1 MFLKAAP
8 TITRLFLCLSL
19 SARVF
24 CQTPVTLTAS
34 RATLSGGERATLTV
48 QNAPAGATL
57 TWWISAV
64 PMAPPDS
71 AGSACAAQLSDL
83 TGVPL
88 PPPGTTAATA
98 RFYTAPPAIATPC
111 KVTVSVT
118 VAHTADDIGAATT
131 DLILAA
137 SSAQNSKFKLN
148 ASQTTL
154 TGGSQAIIT
163 AQGAPAG
170 AGIVWSIGATTAL
183 CPAVS
188 LVPSPDTTTSVYTAP
203 QLISTPCTVR
213 VTAGYGLGNRA
224 SIDLTLAPPGY
235 DYDWGRVRAYFTA
248 GILQS
253 KDQGDFSRSNMFIS
267 FNLDKNWAK
276 LGRLRLNS
284 YFDVRL
290 TAVPETNTATGT
302 AAAATNLITT
312 SAKAASL
319 QGGIYIPI
327 TAARWTF
334 KQSAHSLFIAPLV
347 NIGFATAIETAGA
360 VMATPVHPDRFYKSY
375 GYGVRL
381 GHSKDSQSADIA
393 PDLVSYIDL
402 VYGRFANFDLVA
414 AGGPDANGYTRTI
427 RPYRYGIEGVLKI
440 PRTPFII
447 GVSANVSG
455 PTVPGFKAPKDDLRF
470 LFGAR
475 FDVGKLF
482 SKLGVPD
489 IN

>member
-1 MFLKAAP
+1 MLLRAAP
-8 TITRLFLCLSL
+8 LLLCLSL
-19 SARVF
+19 SARAF

-34 RATLSGGERATLTV
+34 QATLSGGERATLTV
-48 QNAPAGATL
+48 QDAPAGATL

-64 PMAPPDS
+64 PTAPPDS
-71 AGSACAAQLSDL
+71 AGSACAVQLSDL

-88 PPPGTTAATA
+88 PPPGTTAPTA

-118 VAHTADDIGAATT
+118 VAHTADDIGTATT

-163 AQGAPAG
+163 AQDAPAG

-213 VTAGYGLGNRA
+213 VTAVYGLGNRA

-253 KDQGDFSRSNMFIS
+253 KDQGDFSRSNLFIS
-267 FNLDKNWAK
+267 FNLDKNWAQW
-276 LGRLRLNS
+276 GRLRLNTF
-284 YFDVRL
+284 FDARL

-302 AAAATNLITT
+302 TAAATTNIITT
-312 SAKAASL
+312 SAKAGSFE
-319 QGGIYIPI
+319 GGVYVPV
-327 TAARWTF
+327 TAARWSF

-360 VMATPVHPDRFYKSY
+360 VMATPVHPDRFYKFY
-375 GYGVRL
+375 GYGLRL
-381 GHSKDSQSADIA
+381 GHSRDSRDAGIA
-393 PDLVSYIDL
+393 PDLVSYIDV
-402 VYGRFANFDLVA
+402 VYGRFANFDLLA
-414 AGGPDANGYTRTI
+414 AGGPDANGYTKTI

-447 GVSANVSG
+447 GLSANVSG
-455 PTVPGFKAPKDDLRF
+455 PTAPGFKAPKDDLRF